1 MLAAL
6 ADREF
11 DILVIGGGITGCG
24 IARDAAL
31 RGLRVALVEK
41 DDFACGTSSRSSRLI
56 HGGLR
61 YLEHGHFHL
70 VFEASIERRRLLD
83 LAPGLVRPMA
93 FVWPVYRGAR
103 VGPWKLEAGLT
114 LYDALALFRN
124 VGRHRRLS
132 RRAVL
137 DVAPGLAADGLRGGA
152 RYYDAA
158 TDDARLTI
166 ANAVAAAGLGAI
178 VVNHARA
185 VALAAAGGRAVG
197 AVVEDAFSRERIDV
211 RARVVVNACGPWSDE
226 VMQMET
232 AQRRTAVRGSKGAHI
247 AVPRERIGNREAL
260 TLLSRLDGRVMF
272 VLPAG
277 DQAIIGTTE
286 SYTDAHP
293 DDVRA
298 SEADVAYLIGS
309 ANAAFPDAA
318 LTRDDVVAAWAGIR
332 PLIATDSA
340 AGSASREHTILE
352 SPGGVIAIVGGKLT
366 TYRLMA
372 AQVVD
377 RAMRRLARPFVR
389 STTATTPLPGSS
401 DPPSVADAV
410 RREMAATVGDLLIR
424 RTQLAFRTRDNG
436 RSAAPSAARE
446 MGQLLGWSRADVDR
460 AVTDYDAEA
469 ARMFGVD
476 P

>member
-11 DILVIGGGITGCG
+11 DLLVIGGGITGCG

-41 DDFACGTSSRSSRLI
+41 DDFARGTSSRSSRLI

-61 YLEHGHFHL
+61 YLEHGHLHL
-70 VFEASIERRRLLD
+70 VFEASLERRRLLE
-83 LAPGLVRPMA
+83 LAPGLVRPQA
-93 FVWPVYRGAR
+93 FVWPIYHGAR

-132 RRAVL
+132 RARVL
-137 DVAPGLAADGLRGGA
+137 DAAPGLASEGLRGGA
-152 RYYDAA
+152 LYYDAA
-158 TDDARLTI
+158 TDDARLTV

-185 VALAAAGGRAVG
+185 VALAGAGGRAVG
-197 AVVEDAFSRERIDV
+197 AVVEDALTRERIDV
-211 RARVVVNACGPWSDE
+211 RARVIVNACGPWSDE
-226 VMQMET
+226 VMRMESE
-232 AQRRTAVRGSKGAHI
+232 QQRTAVRGSKGAHI
-247 AVPRERIGNREAL
+247 AVPRDRIGNRDAL
-260 TLLSRLDGRVMF
+260 TLLSRIDGRVMF

-298 SEADVAYLIGS
+298 SEADVAYLLGS
-309 ANAAFPDAA
+309 ANAAFPQAT

-332 PLIATDSA
+332 PLVATSSA
-340 AGSASREHTILE
+340 AGSASREHTILQ
-352 SPGGVIAIVGGKLT
+352 SPAGVIAIVGGKLT

-377 RAMRRLARPFVR
+377 RVMRRMARPFAR

-401 DPPSVADAV
+401 EPPSIADAV
-410 RREMAATVGDLLIR
+410 RREMAVTVGDVLIR
-424 RTQLAFRTRDNG
+424 RTELAFRTRDNG
-436 RSAAPSAARE
+436 RSAAPAVAQE
-446 MGQLLGWSRADVDR
+446 MGQLLGWTATEVER
-460 AVTDYDAEA
+460 AVTDFEAEA
-469 ARMFGVD
+469 SRTFGVD